1 MCWQS
6 ILRRREIMGRTIPSF
21 RLACV
26 AEELRWRKFRS
37 SLSRDDRKKFDEMFS
52 TSRLYN
58 SACANSARPIVLEC
72 IIMSVILNDFK
83 RVTSLMEKKKQSATA
98 TRSVKGN

>member
-1 MCWQS
+1 
-6 ILRRREIMGRTIPSF
+6 MGRTIPSF
-21 RLACV
+21 RLACM

-37 SLSRDDRKKFDEMFS
+37 RLSKDDRKKFDEMFS

-72 IIMSVILNDFK
+72 VIMSIILNDFK
-83 RVTSLMEKKKQSATA
+83 RLTELMKKNRNRNRNRNTVADSHCKET
-98 TRSVKGN
+98 G

>member
-1 MCWQS
+1 
-6 ILRRREIMGRTIPSF
+6 MGRTIPSF
-21 RLACV
+21 RLACM

-37 SLSRDDRKKFDEMFS
+37 RLNKDDRKKFDEMFS

-72 IIMSVILNDFK
+72 VIMSIILNDFK
-83 RVTSLMEKKKQSATA
+83 RLTILMEKNQNRNTV
-98 TRSVKGN
+98 TKGHSKETG

>member
-1 MCWQS
+1 
-6 ILRRREIMGRTIPSF
+6 MGRTIPSF
-21 RLACV
+21 RLACM

-37 SLSRDDRKKFDEMFS
+37 RLSKDDRKKFDEIFC

-72 IIMSVILNDFK
+72 IIMAIILNDFK
-83 RVTSLMEKKKQSATA
+83 RLTVLMEKNKNRNTVTKGHSKE
-98 TRSVKGN
+98 TR

>member
-1 MCWQS
+1 V
-6 ILRRREIMGRTIPSF
+6 IMGRTIPSF
-21 RLACV
+21 RLACI

-37 SLSRDDRKKFDEMFS
+37 KLGKDDRKKFDEMFS

-72 IIMSVILNDFK
+72 IILSIILNDFK
-83 RVTSLMEKKKQSATA
+83 RLTALMKKRNNVIHSDCKEIE
-98 TRSVKGN
+98 

>member
-1 MCWQS
+1 
-6 ILRRREIMGRTIPSF
+6 MGRTIPSF

-37 SLSRDDRKKFDEMFS
+37 SLSRVDRKQFDEMFS

-58 SACANSARPIVLEC
+58 SACSNAARPIVLEC

-83 RVTSLMEKKKQSATA
+83 RLTSLMGKRMQNP
-98 TRSVKGN
+98 TRSVKGTNEKI

>member
-1 MCWQS
+1 
-6 ILRRREIMGRTIPSF
+6 MGRTIPSF
-21 RLACV
+21 RLACM

-37 SLSRDDRKKFDEMFS
+37 RLNKDDRKKFDEMFS

-72 IIMSVILNDFK
+72 VIMSIILNDFK
-83 RVTSLMEKKKQSATA
+83 RLTVLMEKNQNRNTA
-98 TRSVKGN
+98 TKGHSKETG

>member
-1 MCWQS
+1 M
-6 ILRRREIMGRTIPSF
+6 IMGRTIPSF
-21 RLACV
+21 RLACI

-37 SLSRDDRKKFDEMFS
+37 KLGKDDRKKFDEMFS

-72 IIMSVILNDFK
+72 IILSIILNDFK
-83 RVTSLMEKKKQSATA
+83 RLTALMKKRNTVIHSDCKEIE
-98 TRSVKGN
+98 

>member
-1 MCWQS
+1 
-6 ILRRREIMGRTIPSF
+6 MGRTIPSF
-21 RLACV
+21 RLACI

-37 SLSRDDRKKFDEMFS
+37 KLGKDDRKKFDEMFS

-72 IIMSVILNDFK
+72 IILSIILNDFK
-83 RVTSLMEKKKQSATA
+83 RLTALMKKRNNVIHSDCKEIE
-98 TRSVKGN
+98 

>member
-1 MCWQS
+1 
-6 ILRRREIMGRTIPSF
+6 MGRTIPSF
-21 RLACV
+21 RLACM

-37 SLSRDDRKKFDEMFS
+37 GLSRDDRKIFDEMFS

-58 SACANSARPIVLEC
+58 SACSNAARPIVLES

-83 RVTSLMEKKKQSATA
+83 RVTSLMEKKTQNPTP
-98 TRSVKGN
+98 SVKGKNEKI

>member
-1 MCWQS
+1 
-6 ILRRREIMGRTIPSF
+6 MGRTIPSF
-21 RLACV
+21 RLACI

-37 SLSRDDRKKFDEMFS
+37 KLGKDDRKKFDEMFS

-72 IIMSVILNDFK
+72 IILSIILNDFK
-83 RVTSLMEKKKQSATA
+83 RLNALMKKRNTVTHSDCKEIE
-98 TRSVKGN
+98 

>member
-1 MCWQS
+1 
-6 ILRRREIMGRTIPSF
+6 MGRTIPSF
-21 RLACV
+21 RLACI

-37 SLSRDDRKKFDEMFS
+37 KLGKDDRKKFDEMFS

-72 IIMSVILNDFK
+72 IILSIILNDFK
-83 RVTSLMEKKKQSATA
+83 RLTALMKKRNTVIHSDCKEIE
-98 TRSVKGN
+98 

>member
-1 MCWQS
+1 
-6 ILRRREIMGRTIPSF
+6 MGRTIPSF
-21 RLACV
+21 RLACI

-37 SLSRDDRKKFDEMFS
+37 RLSRDDRKRFDQMFS

-72 IIMSVILNDFK
+72 IIMSIILNDFK
-83 RVTSLMEKKKQSATA
+83 RITELIKRNRNRNIV
-98 TRSVKGN
+98 TRSHCKETE